1 MKPIEA
7 EVEAEDYP
15 FVQEF
20 LTENS
25 GQVQKVVLQ
34 LEDYK
39 AWFKKGRL
47 RVTLA
52 AQSRASSAMLYGAD
66 FVSFYALWNR
76 LKSQQLQPVW
86 MRSHRSLIA
95 SDFCLLVPAPATS
108 ENSGGLGKIGECS
121 NKTSPR
127 LRRRKK

>member
-52 AQSRASSAMLYGAD
+52 AQSRASSAMLYVAD

-76 LKSQQLQPVW
+76 
-86 MRSHRSLIA
+86 
-95 SDFCLLVPAPATS
+95 
-108 ENSGGLGKIGECS
+108 
-121 NKTSPR
+121 
-127 LRRRKK
+127 